1 MKISMYLDPSKY
13 WWAYLGIRSNPLL
26 FPQGS
31 EPFDRAIFLD
41 HPSGLAAAGPASA
54 QLRTRYYFI
63 LWDGLRDPREID
75 EVRAVLGASADL
87 TILVVGDLSQAS
99 KDHRIQSL
107 YPPGTMTFDAAV
119 PQFDRRTAAIL
130 LAARLKALLM
140 PAKNILQARRAALP
154 MIELLFGKRR
164 TVFCGAYGSSPI
176 MLEILAARHSVDRRL
191 LDGYEYYSNDPN
203 PSFET
208 YRKYLRGNGLFLAR
222 LHDECIV
229 EDAFF
234 LSAFHFLGREYILE
248 RVRATGIDL
257 FLNGF
262 DSGINVNVYTTPF
275 YRQHVFLDFGSA
287 VGAGNYPRLADLRYF
302 RKQVVQIDLS
312 GELEQLLAL
321 ARNGEL
327 EKHFERKWELKAPKL
342 LKSMAG

>member
-1 MKISMYLDPSKY
+1 
-13 WWAYLGIRSNPLL
+13 
-26 FPQGS
+26 
-31 EPFDRAIFLD
+31 
-41 HPSGLAAAGPASA
+41 
-54 QLRTRYYFI
+54 
-63 LWDGLRDPREID
+63 
-75 EVRAVLGASADL
+75 
-87 TILVVGDLSQAS
+87 
-99 KDHRIQSL
+99 
-107 YPPGTMTFDAAV
+107 
-119 PQFDRRTAAIL
+119 
-130 LAARLKALLM
+130 
-140 PAKNILQARRAALP
+140 
-154 MIELLFGKRR
+154 
-164 TVFCGAYGSSPI
+164 
-176 MLEILAARHSVDRRL
+176 
-191 LDGYEYYSNDPN
+191 
-203 PSFET
+203 FET